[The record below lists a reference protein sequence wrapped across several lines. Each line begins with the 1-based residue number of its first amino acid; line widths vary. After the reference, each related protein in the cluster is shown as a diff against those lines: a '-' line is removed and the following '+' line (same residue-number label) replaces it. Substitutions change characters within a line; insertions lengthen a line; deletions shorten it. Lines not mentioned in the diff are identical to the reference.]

1 MANTAANVRVAVTG
15 SIYSAPLGTAL
26 PTDTTTA
33 LNAALK
39 DLGYASEDGITQAIS
54 TDQTDI
60 KAWQNGDVVRKIQTS
75 HDLTY
80 QFTMIE
86 TSADV
91 LKVYYADPTA
101 TASAIKIKG
110 TQTDHLVWVIEVRD
124 GAKTIRICLP
134 DAQVTERGDVS
145 LKGDE
150 AIGYDVTLTAYPDA
164 TGVKAYI
171 YMA

>member
-1 MANTAANVRVAVTG
+1 M
-15 SIYSAPLGTAL
+15 
-26 PTDTTTA
+26 
-33 LNAALK
+33 
-39 DLGYASEDGITQAIS
+39 
-54 TDQTDI
+54 
-60 KAWQNGDVVRKIQTS
+60 VRKIQTS

-86 TSADV
+86 TSAEV

-134 DAQVTERGDVS
+134 DAQVTERATS
-145 LKGDE
+145 PSR
-150 AIGYDVTLTAYPDA
+150 VTRPSA
-164 TGVKAYI
+164 TTSP
-171 YMA
+171 